1 MVTGNKI
8 NSPPSGPTGRSG
20 ADAYPAQRL
29 SKAEHVYHHLRDA
42 ILAGTLEPGT
52 LIDKAHLCDELNVSR
67 FPVTTA
73 INRLAFERLVVIEPQ
88 HGSFVSKISAQDARE
103 FLMIRRALEADIA
116 AQAAVALP
124 QDAREALARN
134 IRYQHAAAEAEDS
147 TGFYALDVD
156 FHQTIVSGLRLTQS
170 SDILKGLRAHAER
183 VRRLLAPAAANETA
197 EPPGRSDVRRLETE
211 LSEKLGAKVVVK
223 SSPSGRGQL
232 IVSFTTLDEL
242 DGILAHIR

>member
-20 ADAYPAQRL
+20 ADAYPSQRL
-29 SKAEHVYHHLRDA
+29 SKAEHVYHHLREA

-52 LIDKAHLCDELNVSR
+52 LIDKTQLCDELNVSR

-156 FHQTIVSGLRLTQS
+156 FPQTIVSGLRLTQS

-183 VRRLLAPAAANETA
+183 VRRLLAPPKSRLLAIFNEHNAVWQSIEAQNEAAAGAAMRAHLSQTIAIFETV
-197 EPPGRSDVRRLETE
+197 VRDRPALFS
-211 LSEKLGAKVVVK
+211 LNS
-223 SSPSGRGQL
+223 
-232 IVSFTTLDEL
+232 
-242 DGILAHIR
+242 

>member
-183 VRRLLAPAAANETA
+183 VRRLLAPPKSRLLAIFNEHNAVWQSIEAQNEAAAGAAMRAHLSQTIAIFETV
-197 EPPGRSDVRRLETE
+197 VRDRPALFS
-211 LSEKLGAKVVVK
+211 LNS
-223 SSPSGRGQL
+223 
-232 IVSFTTLDEL
+232 
-242 DGILAHIR
+242 

>member
-8 NSPPSGPTGRSG
+8 NSPPSVPTGRSG

-124 QDAREALARN
+124 QEAREALARN

-183 VRRLLAPAAANETA
+183 VRRLLAPPKSRLLAIFNEHNAVWQSIEARNEAAAGAAMRAHLSQTIAIFETV
-197 EPPGRSDVRRLETE
+197 VRDRPALFS
-211 LSEKLGAKVVVK
+211 LNS
-223 SSPSGRGQL
+223 
-232 IVSFTTLDEL
+232 
-242 DGILAHIR
+242 

>member
-1 MVTGNKI
+1 MSHTLLLVGCGKM
-8 NSPPSGPTGRSG
+8 GG
-20 ADAYPAQRL
+20 AMLDGWIAR
-29 SKAEHVYHHLRDA
+29 
-42 ILAGTLEPGT
+42 G
-52 LIDKAHLCDELNVSR
+52 LN
-67 FPVTTA
+67 PKK
-73 INRLAFERLVVIEPQ
+73 LVVIEPQ

-183 VRRLLAPAAANETA
+183 VRRLLAPPKSRLLAIFNEHNAVWQSIEAQNEAAAGAAMRAHLSQTIAIFETV
-197 EPPGRSDVRRLETE
+197 VRDRPALFS
-211 LSEKLGAKVVVK
+211 LNS
-223 SSPSGRGQL
+223 
-232 IVSFTTLDEL
+232 
-242 DGILAHIR
+242 